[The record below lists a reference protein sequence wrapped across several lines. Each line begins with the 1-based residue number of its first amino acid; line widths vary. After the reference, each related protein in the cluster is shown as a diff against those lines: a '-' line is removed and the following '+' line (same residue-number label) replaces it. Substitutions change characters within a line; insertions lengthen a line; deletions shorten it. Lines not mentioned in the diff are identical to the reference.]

1 MVAIRPAARHGQ
13 RHQLNLIRV
22 AVRPLADGTTTSTV
36 TATIKDTNGN
46 PLPGK
51 TVTLAKG
58 GGSSAITTVSGTT
71 DAAGV
76 ATFTVTDGA
85 VESTTYT
92 ATDTTDSITVSQTP
106 AAVNFTAGPSP
117 PRSRPSAPRPPP

>member
-1 MVAIRPAARHGQ
+1 MVAIRPAAAAASAT
-13 RHQLNLIRV
+13 NSTLI
-22 AVRPLADGTTTSTV
+22 ASPASILADSTTTSTV

-51 TVTLAKG
+51 TVTLAKS
-58 GGSSAITTVSGTT
+58 GGSSTITTVSGTT

-76 ATFTVTDGA
+76 ATFTVKDDA

-92 ATDTTDSITVSQTP
+92 ATDTTDSMTVTQT
-106 AAVNFTAGPSP
+106 ARSA
-117 PRSRPSAPRPPP
+117 SRPGR